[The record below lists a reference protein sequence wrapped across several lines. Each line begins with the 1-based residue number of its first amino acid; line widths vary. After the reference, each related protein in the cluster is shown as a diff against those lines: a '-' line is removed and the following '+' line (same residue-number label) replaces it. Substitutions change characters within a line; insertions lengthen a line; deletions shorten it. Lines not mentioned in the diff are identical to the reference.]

1 MGRGDTAAS
10 DGDASDDASAS
21 DGLTDRSIDELM
33 PDHRSLDTLIPGD
46 RASLSPVER
55 AHHWVLLSGRRESVT
70 VGLLVGVLAG
80 LLALSVVRPV
90 DVRALLQDTNTAQT
104 LFNSLLSG
112 TILLVSIVVS
122 ISSIVLSEEIT
133 DIESQRERI
142 DASIRYRGELEEYIE
157 ADVSPAR
164 PADFLRT
171 ILRIIDK
178 QASAIAT
185 IAEGGEDGFAEEAQ
199 TFVEEVTAEAE
210 RAGETLSDARF
221 GSFKVLLAGLNYDY
235 SWQLHVARRFKRKY
249 GDDLSEDQQAAIDDF
264 VETLKMFATGREY
277 FKSLYYKREFARL
290 SSRLLYV
297 SLPTIVLTSYV
308 MLALDSNLFPDV
320 TFFTL
325 TPLAVFVSVAY
336 TVALTP
342 YVVLTAFV
350 LRAMTVTLRTLA
362 SGPFVLERGS
372 ELDEFD
378 WSEDD
383 VTVSDFEVPTGED
396 KQRADD

>member
-1 MGRGDTAAS
+1 MGRNGTGDEEEDGAS
-10 DGDASDDASAS
+10 DASDELLADH
-21 DGLTDRSIDELM
+21 SIDELM
-33 PDHRSLDTLIPGD
+33 ANYRSLDTLISRD
-46 RASLSPVER
+46 RESSSVVQR
-55 AHHWVLLSGRRESVT
+55 VGHWFLLSGRRESVT
-70 VGLLVGVLAG
+70 LGLLLGVLVG
-80 LLALSVVRPV
+80 LLALSMVRPV
-90 DVRALLQDTNTAQT
+90 DVRGLLQDTNTVQT

-142 DASIRYRGELEEYIE
+142 DASIRYRGQLEEFIE

-171 ILRIIDK
+171 VLRIIDK
-178 QASAIAT
+178 QASALAKM
-185 IAEGGEDGFAEEAQ
+185 AEDGDDEFDEAAQ
-199 TFVEEVTAEAE
+199 TFAEEVTAEAE
-210 RAGETLSDARF
+210 RAGETLADARF

-235 SWQLHVARRFKRKY
+235 SWQLHVARRFERKY
-249 GDDLSEDQQAAIDDF
+249 SDDLDDDQRAAIDDF

-308 MLALDSNLFPDV
+308 LLALDGNLFPDV
-320 TFFTL
+320 TLFTL

-372 ELDEFD
+372 ELNEFD
-378 WSEDD
+378 WSEDE

-396 KQRADD
+396 KRRADD

>member
-1 MGRGDTAAS
+1 MGRNGTGDEEEDGAS
-10 DGDASDDASAS
+10 DASDELLADH
-21 DGLTDRSIDELM
+21 SIDELM
-33 PDHRSLDTLIPGD
+33 ANYRSLDTLISRD
-46 RASLSPVER
+46 RESSSVVQR
-55 AHHWVLLSGRRESVT
+55 VGHWFLLSGRRESVT
-70 VGLLVGVLAG
+70 LGLLLGVLVG
-80 LLALSVVRPV
+80 LLALSMVRPV
-90 DVRALLQDTNTAQT
+90 DVRGLLQDTNTVQT

-142 DASIRYRGELEEYIE
+142 DASIRYRGQLEEFIE

-178 QASAIAT
+178 QASALAKM
-185 IAEGGEDGFAEEAQ
+185 AEDGDDEFDEAARTFA
-199 TFVEEVTAEAE
+199 EEVTAEAE
-210 RAGETLSDARF
+210 RAGETLADARF

-235 SWQLHVARRFKRKY
+235 SWQLHVARRFERKY
-249 GDDLSEDQQAAIDDF
+249 GDELDDDQRAAIDDF

-297 SLPTIVLTSYV
+297 SLPTVVFTSYV
-308 MLALDSNLFPDV
+308 LLALDGNLFPDV
-320 TFFTL
+320 TVFTL

-372 ELDEFD
+372 ELSEFD
-378 WSEDD
+378 WSEDE

-396 KQRADD
+396 KRRADD